1 MTSPTRNPLALALL
15 GAVQLA
21 ALFGDRLKQFSY
33 IAMLGLYAPGSSFE
47 LLKLNLFAQIP
58 MLLFSPLVGALLDHW
73 NRRLAIAGACAVRAV
88 LVFAFPLVFV
98 RFESLYVLYA
108 AAFVLSTADLVFAPA
123 RAAVLPE
130 VVPADR
136 LLSANAAFW
145 TLGIVGALAGF
156 LVGGWL
162 FDFRGWAWAFRADA
176 LAYAAAAV
184 LMAPLLLTATG
195 RTAPAPSAAPPRA
208 REGLRALTRS
218 VGDGARLIGHDRRIA
233 ISLVAQSS
241 MFAVG
246 GALSVIGIARIHEVA
261 PAAGTL
267 FLGII
272 GSSLVA
278 GLLAGAAM
286 AALFRRREHPERTIS
301 VSAMLCGVAITGLGR
316 TEGVVALS
324 IWAGLLGVAISPP
337 FILTETLVQR
347 ASPGGFYGRVF
358 AAREALVKVAYLGA
372 AIVATAASTLVSKS
386 AILVGMGLFLALLGV
401 ALERTSWLRTDA
413 SPER

>member
-1 MTSPTRNPLALALL
+1 MMSPTRNPLALALL

-47 LLKLNLFAQIP
+47 LLKLNLVAQVP

-73 NRRLAIAGACAVRAV
+73 NRRAAIAGACLVRAV
-88 LVFAFPLVFV
+88 LVFAFPLVFI

-136 LLSANAAFW
+136 LLPANAAFW

-162 FDFRGWAWAFRADA
+162 FDFRGWAWAFRTDA
-176 LAYAAAAV
+176 VAYLAAAV
-184 LMAPLLLTATG
+184 IMIPLLLTPAG
-195 RTAPAPSAAPPRA
+195 RTQPAPGALPARP
-208 REGLRALTRS
+208 REGLRALARS
-218 VGDGARLIGHDRRIA
+218 IGDGARLIGRDRRIGV
-233 ISLVAQSS
+233 SLVTQSS

-246 GALSVIGIARIHEVA
+246 GALSVIAIARVQEVA
-261 PAAGTL
+261 PEAGTL

-272 GSSLVA
+272 GSSLVG
-278 GLLAGAAM
+278 GLLVGSAI
-286 AALFRRREHPERTIS
+286 AALFRRRPHPERTIS
-301 VSAMLCGVAITGLGR
+301 VSALLCGVAVTGLGR

-324 IWAGLLGVAISPP
+324 IWAALLGMAISPP
-337 FILTETLVQR
+337 FILTETLMQR

-358 AAREALVKVAYLGA
+358 AAREVLVKVAYLGA
-372 AIVATAASTLVSKS
+372 AIVATAANTLVSKS

-401 ALERTSWLRTDA
+401 ALERTSWLRTDGT
-413 SPER
+413 PER